1 MMKLM
6 SNHSEIYFMSLLIL
20 SLSVLIAFNYEKLI
34 LLGVIGHTFL
44 FMKTL
49 YPKFEKTKIYILIG
63 HFLMIIGFGMR
74 LEKRYH
80 GHIIPSIIGSIAH
93 SLFFA
98 NFIKNIF
105 NLDDKLDF
113 DSIQKYKKIL
123 FLLAGLANI
132 GLSGLYYVNY
142 SKKNCGGINDEYEK
156 YSDSIYLIS
165 VSIILFFFFTK
176 LYEDRN
182 SHKVFSSVIMSV
194 YYSKSLFSKIF

>member
-1 MMKLM
+1 MKLM

-20 SLSVLIAFNYEKLI
+20 SLSVLIAFNYEKLT

>member
-1 MMKLM
+1 MLKSPSL
-6 SNHSEIYFMSLLIL
+6 HTEIYFMSLLL
-20 SLSVLIAFNYEKLI
+20 LALSVFIAFNYQKLI

-44 FMKTL
+44 FIKTL

-105 NLDDKLDF
+105 NLDDKLNF
-113 DSIQKYKKIL
+113 ESIGKFKKIL

-132 GLSGLYYVNY
+132 GLSGLYYITY
-142 SKKNCGGINDEYEK
+142 SKANCGIEDK
-156 YSDSIYLIS
+156 YDIYSRYISLIS

-194 YYSKSLFSKIF
+194 YYGKSLSSKIF